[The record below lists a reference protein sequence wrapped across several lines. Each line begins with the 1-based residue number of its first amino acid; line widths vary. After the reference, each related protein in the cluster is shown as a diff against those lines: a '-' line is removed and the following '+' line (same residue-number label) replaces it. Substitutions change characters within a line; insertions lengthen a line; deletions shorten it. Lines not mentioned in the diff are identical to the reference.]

1 MRCIRIATLRKAL
14 GTLAIAGTITLAIA
28 GTAHADIPF
37 SHAVNGHATYYNDAG
52 YGACGTQINAASQR
66 LVAVPRNYWSSL
78 NPNSL
83 SG

>member
-1 MRCIRIATLRKAL
+1 M

-66 LVAVPRNYWSSL
+66 LLAVVTRRSVLWCNIKTRNL
-78 NPNSL
+78 GRN
-83 SG
+83 